1 MPYLEES
8 YDVVVVGAGS
18 FLIWIVVGP
27 IYGGNVALQQNIGH
41 NLIYTIAKVFA
52 TAIVMV
58 YNFVTRKI
66 FLEKK

>member
-1 MPYLEES
+1 MVDY
-8 YDVVVVGAGS
+8 
-18 FLIWIVVGP
+18 VVGP

-41 NLIYTIAKVFA
+41 NLIYTIAKVFS